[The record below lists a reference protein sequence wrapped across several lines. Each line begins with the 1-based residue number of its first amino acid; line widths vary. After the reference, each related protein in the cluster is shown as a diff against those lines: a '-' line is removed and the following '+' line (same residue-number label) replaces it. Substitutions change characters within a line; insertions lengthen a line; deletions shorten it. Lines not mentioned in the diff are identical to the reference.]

1 MLTILL
7 FVMININIYNLQRR
21 WRRKASLSRNTRV
34 GRPCNRSRL
43 KGKLRALT
51 LSRLVTRR
59 RRNSL
64 VQFKLRMQCRLSMST
79 SQVRSGAGVVLSVT
93 RNSVRSGLCCPQSE
107 RTQSRP
113 SLPDWRHSAGNSVPR
128 YRRVSRVIQSVRSL
142 ILPCFAFKVSSR
154 PKAREQ

>member
-7 FVMININIYNLQRR
+7 FVMIHINIYNLQRR

-107 RTQSRP
+107 RAQPRP
-113 SLPDWRHSAGNSVPR
+113 TLPARRHCAGNSVCR
-128 YRRVSRVIQSVRSL
+128 NRTVSTEWDMNQSD
-142 ILPCFAFKVSSR
+142 P
-154 PKAREQ
+154 